1 MKPFFSG
8 ALSIYIR
15 SYQCAWHTG
24 ADLTHVLHKI
34 CHPQLIVYTFSLAL
48 VRSFLLSMFFSGFTF
63 TFHFARI
70 AGFRSLP
77 FIIGCNPSILAV
89 VHNHHPHHH
98 HYIHPSSPWEHHK
111 NHHHHYMNTAKT
123 LITIITHIIITICL
137 SVWILVQKKTII
149 HLTIIKWPFS
159 NGSI

>member
-48 VRSFLLSMFFSGFTF
+48 VRSFFTLCVFFWFY
-63 TFHFARI
+63 FHFSFCQNCRFPVAPI
-70 AGFRSLP
+70 HHWLQP
-77 FIIGCNPSILAV
+77 FNSSRGTQP
-89 VHNHHPHHH
+89 P
-98 HYIHPSSPWEHHK
+98 PTSSPLYEQK
-111 NHHHHYMNTAKT
+111 QNHHHHHM
-123 LITIITHIIITICL
+123 TIITHIITTICL
-137 SVWILVQKKTII
+137 SVLVQKKTII
-149 HLTIIKWPFS
+149 PLTIIKWPFS
-159 NGSI
+159 NGSIKLLVLGNWCN